1 MMAGGAVNL
10 QARAPDAAVAV
21 EPTEPAPA
29 EQRVSDPLTDAL
41 VYLAARHGRA
51 LSREALLAGLP
62 ITEGR
67 LTVKL
72 LPRAAERAGLEAEAV
87 RRDLADI
94 PALVLPALLIMKDGT
109 TRILVEIDR
118 ATRKARVVNPTKTD
132 ERADTPEPEYSGYA
146 FLVRPMAEADPRAV
160 AAGDLPRSHWFWS
173 VVRKFWANYSHV
185 AVAALVVNLLALA
198 APLFVMNV
206 YDRVIPNGAI
216 PSLIALAFG
225 LGIAIAFDFF
235 LRVVRSQI
243 IDMT

>member
-1 MMAGGAVNL
+1 MNL

-29 EQRVSDPLTDAL
+29 EQRVRDPLADAL

-62 ITEGR
+62 VIDGR
-67 LTVKL
+67 LTIKL

-132 ERADTPEPEYSGYA
+132 ERSDAPEPE
-146 FLVRPMAEADPRAV
+146 
-160 AAGDLPRSHWFWS
+160 
-173 VVRKFWANYSHV
+173 
-185 AVAALVVNLLALA
+185 
-198 APLFVMNV
+198 
-206 YDRVIPNGAI
+206 
-216 PSLIALAFG
+216 
-225 LGIAIAFDFF
+225 
-235 LRVVRSQI
+235 
-243 IDMT
+243 